1 MTKMLSP
8 ASILVSLI
16 RSGAVTALMLH
27 ISAEGKPNFR
37 NMPNIERSL
46 RDEPNS
52 LKVS

>member
-27 ISAEGKPNFR
+27 ISAEGKPNFE
-37 NMPNIERSL
+37 NMPTAKYREKLER
-46 RDEPNS
+46 
-52 LKVS
+52 